1 MLRSIN
7 KIVTS
12 MLVFTLLF
20 SHSVSA
26 NVSEKDNET
35 AVTDVDSVEEPS
47 SGTLDLNQDNLLPI
61 EYTLD
66 NKIERV
72 IGTDQRIKVSNFK
85 STPYKQVVL
94 LNMTFPN
101 GKTYTGS
108 GTMVGRDSV
117 LTAGHNIYSKSAGGW
132 ASKIVVYAGV
142 EGQKFHIGKA
152 QSKKI
157 HTLNQWINK
166 RDFQYDLAIIKLN
179 NNLGDK
185 TGILPITSK
194 VRLNESIETSGFPA
208 DKGSSI
214 QFKSKGF
221 LNKIEA
227 NNLYY
232 DMDTNPGQSGSSV
245 RNANN
250 QIIGVHTFGGEDYN
264 GATRL
269 NELYIDYILHWMGKP
284 KAHNYYKKVEVIR
297 SNTNLWNDLNF
308 NSKRSGKSI
317 KIGSIYHA
325 IYMYNHPNGQKYLS
339 LYDSKDK
346 WIGYLNK
353 NDSKDVKNKLTGDKY
368 NKKVSISKNKICV
381 WNDLDFN
388 SKRSVKNLKI
398 GNVYHAKYKYNH
410 PNGQK
415 YLSLYDSNNKWIG
428 YFNIKDVKILQ

>member
-1 MLRSIN
+1 MLRNIN

-12 MLVFTLLF
+12 IIVFTLLF

-26 NVSEKDNET
+26 NVSEKDKET

-47 SGTLDLNQDNLLPI
+47 SGTLDLNQANLLPI

-117 LTAGHNIYSKSAGGW
+117 LTAAHNIYSKSAGGW

-208 DKGSSI
+208 DKGSNI
-214 QFKSKGF
+214 QFRSKGF
-221 LNKIEA
+221 LNKIET

-297 SNTNLWNDLNF
+297 SNSSLWND
-308 NSKRSGKSI
+308 
-317 KIGSIYHA
+317 
-325 IYMYNHPNGQKYLS
+325 
-339 LYDSKDK
+339 
-346 WIGYLNK
+346 
-353 NDSKDVKNKLTGDKY
+353 
-368 NKKVSISKNKICV
+368 
-381 WNDLDFN
+381 
-388 SKRSVKNLKI
+388 
-398 GNVYHAKYKYNH
+398 
-410 PNGQK
+410 
-415 YLSLYDSNNKWIG
+415 
-428 YFNIKDVKILQ
+428 